1 MLRTLQKPTVAE
13 VSLFLPGESPE
24 FLRLQLPV
32 CCPELPSHV
41 TLADLTLTNRPRISE
56 TKTKTKKAKLLETIK
71 KKLSAVQNHVHVY
84 SNEQS

>member
-56 TKTKTKKAKLLETIK
+56 TKTKKAKLLETIK